1 MFQIIYSIR
10 HKECGLTRLS
20 DYKIRSREELKL
32 YPDIKPLR
40 VHCNKCGLEVDPTHF
55 EVLESVRLSVQDVV
69 KETPISE
76 FNKMPGALPT
86 PGFEVIE
93 LGEDAL

>member
-1 MFQIIYSIR
+1 MFQIIYSIL

-20 DYKIRSREELKL
+20 DYRIRSREDLKL
-32 YPDIKPLR
+32 YPDIKPLKL
-40 VHCNKCGLEVDPTHF
+40 HCNKCGLEVDPTHF
-55 EVLESVRLSVQDVV
+55 EVWESVRLSVQDVV

>member
-1 MFQIIYSIR
+1 
-10 HKECGLTRLS
+10 
-20 DYKIRSREELKL
+20 
-32 YPDIKPLR
+32 
-40 VHCNKCGLEVDPTHF
+40 VW
-55 EVLESVRLSVQDVV
+55 ESVRLSVQDVV